1 MFRDESS
8 SCHKLAAKTIFF
20 NVTCSSML
28 FFLALPS
35 EHGAWSVNFRG
46 MRKQKGMKLAIK
58 SRTQNKHKQTHT
70 NTNPTNTNQSFFS
83 CIAER
88 ARSLVGQL
96 RGKLL
101 QKKVKPVTAR
111 VFTSCN
117 QEQQPDKK
125 HTQNKPKQTKH
136 NTASENSQKVKLN
149 APPQAP
155 HFVSSTM

>member
-1 MFRDESS
+1 M
-8 SCHKLAAKTIFF
+8 KLRKLPLTFECNDQSDDACAFWCWVVAGSATIFEKTHVLT
-20 NVTCSSML
+20 VTL
-28 FFLALPS
+28 F
-35 EHGAWSVNFRG
+35 
-46 MRKQKGMKLAIK
+46 
-58 SRTQNKHKQTHT
+58 TKHLSKHYS
-70 NTNPTNTNQSFFS
+70 NLFFS

-111 VFTSCN
+111 VFTSKSSN
-117 QEQQPDKK
+117 QKQKPNKK
-125 HTQNKPKQTKH
+125 HTQHRPKQTKH

-155 HFVSSTM
+155 HFISSTM